1 MVATHLELLTQR
13 VVLQQF
19 EVNHARLLFFFT
31 CSPELQALLMNQLTV
46 KVRLQSLF
54 FMDSSA
60 HMAAHVFFPILVS
73 TQFLL
78 VINFF

>member
-13 VVLQQF
+13 VVLQKF
-19 EVNHARLLFFFT
+19 EVNHARLLSFFT

-60 HMAAHVFFPILVS
+60 NVAAHKCVFSYISFYS
-73 TQFLL
+73 Y
-78 VINFF
+78 

>member
-1 MVATHLELLTQR
+1 MPDCSL
-13 VVLQQF
+13 
-19 EVNHARLLFFFT
+19 FFT

-60 HMAAHVFFPILVS
+60 NVAAHECVFSYISFYS
-73 TQFLL
+73 Y
-78 VINFF
+78 

>member
-19 EVNHARLLFFFT
+19 EVNHARLLFFFFFT

-54 FMDSSA
+54 FTDSSA
-60 HMAAHVFFPILVS
+60 NLAAHECVFSYISFCTICIS
-73 TQFLL
+73 
-78 VINFF
+78 